1 MKDVEV
7 TRKKSICTFSGSSF
21 GRKEEYVKEAGELG
35 RLIGEN
41 GLSLVYGG
49 GSLGL
54 MGAVARNARESG
66 AEVIGILPEAMN
78 KDYVVEGNVET
89 TLLVVRDMH
98 ERKKLMYEKSDAFIA
113 LPGGI
118 GTLEELFEIF
128 TWKQLGYHVK
138 PVVLLNVKNYFDHI
152 ILFLKHSVEEG
163 FLTKEVFSSLHV
175 AENAKDALG
184 MALSEEDETL
194 PEKI

>member
-21 GRKEEYVKEAGELG
+21 GRKEEYVKEAVELG

-152 ILFLKHSVEEG
+152 ISFLKHSVEEG

-175 AENAKDALG
+175 AENAKDALD
-184 MALSEEDETL
+184 MALSEERESL

>member
-21 GRKEEYVKEAGELG
+21 GRKEEYVKEAVELG
-35 RLIGEN
+35 CLIGEN

-152 ILFLKHSVEEG
+152 ISFLKHSVEEG

-175 AENAKDALG
+175 AENAKDALD
-184 MALSEEDETL
+184 MALSEEDEML

>member
-21 GRKEEYVKEAGELG
+21 GRKEEYEKEAVELG

-152 ILFLKHSVEEG
+152 ISFLKHSVEEG

-175 AENAKDALG
+175 AENAKDALD

-194 PEKI
+194 PEMI

>member
-21 GRKEEYVKEAGELG
+21 GRKEEYVKEAVELG
-35 RLIGEN
+35 CLIGEN

-152 ILFLKHSVEEG
+152 ISFLKHSVEEG

-184 MALSEEDETL
+184 MALSEERESL